1 MKNSNKYNTTGMI
14 EAEYEP
20 GSNNKVLKNL
30 LSITSKEQIDFIESQ
45 ALITVQNYL
54 IDHFNKTHSFT
65 EKDIKHIHK
74 LWLEKIYPW
83 AGKYRTV
90 NMTKGNFPF
99 AAAEFIPKLMKE
111 FELNFLNK
119 YTPTIFETTEEIIT
133 ALSIVHVEF
142 ILIHP
147 FREGNGRLGRILA
160 ILMALQAGL
169 PLLKFDSIT
178 KDLEFK
184 NKYFQAIRKGA
195 LLNYAPMKKNLK
207 KITEDS
213 LQTN

>member
-30 LSITSKEQIDFIESQ
+30 LAITSKEQIDFVESQ
-45 ALITVQNYL
+45 ALITIQNHLMDY
-54 IDHFNKTHSFT
+54 FKKNHSFT
-65 EKDIKHIHK
+65 EKDIKYIHK
-74 LWLEKIYPW
+74 IWLKKIYPW

-99 AAAEFIPKLMKE
+99 AAAEFIPNLMKE
-111 FELNFLNK
+111 FELNFLTK
-119 YTPTIFETTEEIIT
+119 YTPSIFETTEEIIT
-133 ALSIVHVEF
+133 ALSIVHIEF

-147 FREGNGRLGRILA
+147 FREGNGRLGRILS
-160 ILMALQAGL
+160 IFMALQAGL
-169 PLLKFDSIT
+169 PLLNFDSIT
-178 KDLEFK
+178 QNLEVK

-195 LLNYAPMKKNLK
+195 LLDYAPMKEIFKL
-207 KITEDS
+207 IIEDS